1 MIVYKELSSIEK
13 DLGYPAKTL
22 YGLSNNLEKHYHN
35 VFIPKSD
42 GTKRKLSVPD
52 LILKSVQRAIADNI
66 LAHYPVSKYATA
78 YKVGSSVQKNARPHV
93 KKEKILKLDIEG
105 FFDNIIYSKVKDI
118 VFYEEKYSEPIRILL
133 TMLCY
138 YRESL
143 PQGAPTSPAI
153 TNIMMYD
160 FDERIGAYCSERG
173 IAYTRYCDD
182 MAFSGAFDEKE
193 VIAIVKAELQK
204 LGLFLKNRKTAII
217 SNTKRQTVTGI
228 VVNEKINLT
237 KEYKKKIRQE
247 MYYIKRFGIDS
258 HLKKIGILE
267 KEQYIDSLLGRIA
280 FVLQTIPKDDEFLE
294 YKNLLQTYV
303 KGELNP

>member
-1 MIVYKELSSIEK
+1 
-13 DLGYPAKTL
+13 
-22 YGLSNNLEKHYHN
+22 
-35 VFIPKSD
+35 
-42 GTKRKLSVPD
+42 
-52 LILKSVQRAIADNI
+52 
-66 LAHYPVSKYATA
+66 
-78 YKVGSSVQKNARPHV
+78 
-93 KKEKILKLDIEG
+93 
-105 FFDNIIYSKVKDI
+105 
-118 VFYEEKYSEPIRILL
+118 
-133 TMLCY
+133 
-138 YRESL
+138 
-143 PQGAPTSPAI
+143 
-153 TNIMMYD
+153 MYD

-294 YKNLLQTYV
+294 YKNLLQTYI